1 MRRRSFITLLGGA
14 AAWPIAALAQQ
25 PLIGFMSSR
34 SPEDS
39 VDVVAAFR
47 RGLGERGMIEGRNV
61 LTEFR
66 WARGQY
72 ARLPALA
79 AELVSR
85 PVSVLVAAGG
95 PPAAYAAKAATS
107 TIPILFV
114 STDPVKSG
122 LVASMNRPGGN
133 ATGVHLLTTELE
145 AKRLGLLHEL
155 LPGSAS
161 VGALLNPTY
170 PAVAQQEQELAEAAR
185 TVGRT
190 IAFLNASTDAEIDA
204 AFADLA
210 RQRVAGVVVASDPF
224 FDTRRDQIIALAAHQ
239 KLPAIYQFREYAV
252 AGGLTSYGVSLYEA
266 YRNIGDYAGRI
277 VNGANPADL
286 PVMQSVKF
294 ELVIEA
300 AFAALVQKR
309 ADALIV
315 GADPLFIDRRVQL
328 ATLATRHLLPAV
340 YFLREFVES
349 GGLMSYGPSN
359 LVRYRELGIYTG
371 RVLKGEKPADMPV
384 VQPTRF
390 ELVINLPTARAI
402 GIAVPPSLLAQADEV
417 IE

>member
-1 MRRRSFITLLGGA
+1 VRRRDFITLLGGTATWPLA
-14 AAWPIAALAQQ
+14 ARAQQ

-47 RGLGERGMIEGRNV
+47 RGLGERGVIEGRNV

-122 LVASMNRPGGN
+122 LVASLNRPGGN
-133 ATGVHLLTTELE
+133 ATGVHLLTTDLE

-155 LPGSAS
+155 LPGSAL
-161 VGALLNPTY
+161 VGALLNPKY

-185 TVGRT
+185 TVGWT

-204 AFADLA
+204 AFATLA
-210 RQRVAGVVVASDPF
+210 GQRVAGVVVTSDPF
-224 FDTRRDQIIALAAHQ
+224 FDTRRDQIIALAAHH
-239 KLPAIYQFREYAV
+239 KLPAIYHFREYAV
-252 AGGLTSYGVSLYEA
+252 AGGLTSYGVSLHEA
-266 YRNIGDYAGRI
+266 YRNIGDYAARI

-294 ELVIEA
+294 ELVINLKTA
-300 AFAALVQKR
+300 K
-309 ADALIV
+309 
-315 GADPLFIDRRVQL
+315 
-328 ATLATRHLLPAV
+328 TLG
-340 YFLREFVES
+340 FEFPPMFS
-349 GGLMSYGPSN
+349 
-359 LVRYRELGIYTG
+359 
-371 RVLKGEKPADMPV
+371 
-384 VQPTRF
+384 
-390 ELVINLPTARAI
+390 AR
-402 GIAVPPSLLAQADEV
+402 ADEV